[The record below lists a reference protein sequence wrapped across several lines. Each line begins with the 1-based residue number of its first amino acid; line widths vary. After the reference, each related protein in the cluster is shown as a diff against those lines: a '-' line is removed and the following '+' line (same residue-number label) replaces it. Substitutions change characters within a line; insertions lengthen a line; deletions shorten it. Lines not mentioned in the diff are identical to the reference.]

1 MSDVPGSRAKTVLFI
16 VTSFWALGELTI
28 ALEFAERM
36 AGTGF
41 APLFLI
47 PPTHRTQVAV
57 TGIDYQVMIPGAG
70 KINRIQLADIQHV
83 HQPSLVILADFM
95 NYDFCERHYGL
106 RRADLAVFDCPI
118 GTFDDFSWGRPGAW
132 MDTYGFKATY
142 EGDIT
147 LDGLSFRLRP
157 CPLNNPIEE
166 ITEPRVY
173 PYPLLDDVS
182 DVPGA
187 ERAAVRRELGL
198 AKDRPVVLVT
208 GATWQRMHA
217 AYPKVTAF
225 VNACHT
231 MLERLLSTLLEH
243 ADVLAVGPQL
253 VFGDQA
259 PAGFHPLG
267 PVPPDQFRRLIQA
280 IDLHISNNVVSVS
293 LHRLALRGIPS
304 VVMMNSLHKAVLAR
318 GDDPPEPPECR
329 GASRHRLPS
338 SLVAGAP
345 RSSVQAAP
353 RPSEL
358 PPVPE
363 LSEFAQGVIDG
374 VDYLYPYRMFPVGWY
389 QFLRSLLAGNP
400 FSDVITQ
407 VETFDE
413 RAALAAI
420 LPLLGP
426 GPERDGLELAR
437 EKYLEALRKL
447 PEVDSILNE
456 VAAL

>member
-1 MSDVPGSRAKTVLFI
+1 MPGT
-16 VTSFWALGELTI
+16 
-28 ALEFAERM
+28 
-36 AGTGF
+36 
-41 APLFLI
+41 
-47 PPTHRTQVAV
+47 
-57 TGIDYQVMIPGAG
+57 
-70 KINRIQLADIQHV
+70 
-83 HQPSLVILADFM
+83 
-95 NYDFCERHYGL
+95 
-106 RRADLAVFDCPI
+106 
-118 GTFDDFSWGRPGAW
+118 
-132 MDTYGFKATY
+132 
-142 EGDIT
+142 
-147 LDGLSFRLRP
+147 
-157 CPLNNPIEE
+157 
-166 ITEPRVY
+166 
-173 PYPLLDDVS
+173 
-182 DVPGA
+182 
-187 ERAAVRRELGL
+187 ERAAVRSELGL
-198 AKDRPVVLVT
+198 AKNRPVVLVT

-225 VNACHT
+225 VNACHA
-231 MLERLLSTLLEH
+231 MLERLLATLLEH

-259 PAGFHPLG
+259 PAGFHALG

-280 IDLHISNNVVSVS
+280 VDLHISNNVVSVS

-304 VVMMNSLHKAVLAR
+304 VVMMNSLHK
-318 GDDPPEPPECR
+318 
-329 GASRHRLPS
+329 
-338 SLVAGAP
+338 
-345 RSSVQAAP
+345 RSG
-353 RPSEL
+353 EL
-358 PPVPE
+358 RWELDQPLE
-363 LSEFAQGVIDG
+363 LSEIAQSVIDG